1 MAHATVPTPR
11 RQVAHTCQQLHH
23 HPGLPFADHLPAQ
36 RIEQTLRSLG
46 HTFRHRLFCPA
57 LTLWTFLSQV
67 LDPDHS
73 CRAAV
78 ARVLAWRVR
87 RGLPPCSADT
97 GAYCK
102 ARQRLPQ
109 ELLAQLTRDTGHEGL
124 SQAAPAWCWQGRPVK
139 VVDGTGLSMP
149 DTKANRK
156 HYPPSR
162 QARPGCGFPLMRLV
176 VLFSLAV
183 GTVLDAAFSPHRGQ
197 GTGELSL
204 WRTLEHGLQAG
215 DVLLADRGFCCFWTL
230 AQAQARGADAVLR
243 LHQGWIK
250 DARWGRRLGAGSRGL
265 RLLKPTRPAWLEA
278 ADYQALPE
286 QLHLRTVAVRVR
298 QRGFR
303 TKRLIVVTT
312 LLDPVAVPASAL
324 AELYRMR
331 WQVELDLRSL
341 KQTLQMDIL
350 RGRTPDLV
358 AKEVWAH
365 FLAYNVV
372 RLVMAQAARRA
383 GLSPR
388 QLSVAGAVQQL
399 TAFGPHLREAGSA
412 AEVLALWEALWVAV
426 GRQRVVPRPN
436 RIEPRAVKRRGKAY
450 PYLGVPR
457 RQSRKRLKAV
467 G

>member
-1 MAHATVPTPR
+1 MSHATANNSR
-11 RQVAHTCQQLHH
+11 RQVAHTAQQLHQQ
-23 HPGLPFADHLPAQ
+23 PGLPFADHLPPH
-36 RIEQTLRSLG
+36 RIEAILQQLG
-46 HTFRHRLFCPA
+46 RTFRHRLFCPA

-87 RGLPPCSADT
+87 HGLPPCSADT
-97 GAYCK
+97 GAYCR

-109 ELLAQLTRDTGHEGL
+109 ELLAQLTRDTGQEGL
-124 SQAAPAWCWQGRPVK
+124 AQAASAWCWLGRPVK

-149 DTKANRK
+149 DTKANRR
-156 HYPPSR
+156 HYRQSR

-183 GTVLDAAFSPHRGQ
+183 GTVLDAAFGPHRGQ
-197 GTGELSL
+197 GSGELSL
-204 WRTLEHGLQAG
+204 WRTLQQGLQPG

-243 LHQGWIK
+243 LNSGWEK
-250 DARWGRRLGAGSRGL
+250 DARWGRRLGAGGRRL
-265 RLLKPTRPAWLEA
+265 RLVKPAQPAWLEA
-278 ADYQALPE
+278 AAYQALPE
-286 QLHLRTVAVRVR
+286 QLSLRTVAVRVR

-303 TKRLIVVTT
+303 TQRLVVVTT
-312 LLDPVAVPASAL
+312 LLDPVAVPASAV
-324 AELYRMR
+324 AALYRAR

-365 FLAYNVV
+365 LLAYNLV
-372 RLVMAQAARRA
+372 RLVMAAAAQRA
-383 GLSPR
+383 GMSPR

-399 TAFGPHLREAGSA
+399 VAFAPLLREAGSA
-412 AEVLALWEALWVAV
+412 AEALALWEALLVAV
-426 GRQRVVPRPN
+426 GRHRVGKRPN
-436 RIEPRAVKRRGKAY
+436 RVEPRAVKRRGKAY

-457 RQSRKRLKAV
+457 KQSRARLAAA

>member
-1 MAHATVPTPR
+1 MSHATVSSPR
-11 RQVAHTCQQLHH
+11 RQVAHACQQLHQN
-23 HPGLPFADHLPAQ
+23 PGLPFADHLPAA
-36 RIEQTLRSLG
+36 RIEQTLRALG

-67 LDPDHS
+67 LDADHS

-87 RGLPPCSADT
+87 RGLPPCAADT

-102 ARQRLPQ
+102 ARKRLPQ
-109 ELLAQLTRDTGHEGL
+109 EVLAQLTRDTGQEGL
-124 SQAAPAWCWQGRPVK
+124 GQAAPAWRWLGRTVK

-149 DTKANRK
+149 DTPANHK
-156 HYPPSR
+156 HYPPSV

-183 GTVLDAAFSPHRGQ
+183 GTVLDAAFGPHRGQ
-197 GTGELSL
+197 GTGELSQ

-215 DVLLADRGFCCFWTL
+215 DVLLADRGFCCYWTL

-243 LHQGWIK
+243 LHSGWVK
-250 DARWGRRLGAGSRGL
+250 DARWGRRLGRGGRRL
-265 RLLKPTRPAWLEA
+265 RLCKPGRPAWMEEA
-278 ADYQALPE
+278 TYAALPE
-286 QLHLRTVAVRVR
+286 QLELRTVTVRVR

-303 TKRLIVVTT
+303 TKRLQVVTT
-312 LLDPVAVPASAL
+312 LLDPVAAPATAL
-324 AELYRMR
+324 AELYRAR

-350 RGRTPDLV
+350 RGRTPELV

-365 FLAYNVV
+365 LLAYNVV
-372 RLVMAQAARRA
+372 RLVMAEAARRVA
-383 GLSPR
+383 VSPR

-399 TAFGPHLREAGSA
+399 AAFAPPLREAASA
-412 AEVLALWEALWVAV
+412 AEVLTLWEALLVAV
-426 GRQRVVPRPN
+426 ARHRVGKRPN

-450 PYLGVPR
+450 PYLCVPR
-457 RQSRKRLKAV
+457 RQSRKRLAAA

>member
-1 MAHATVPTPR
+1 MTHATLPAPP
-11 RQVAHTCQQLHH
+11 RQVAHTCRQLYHN
-23 HPGLPFADHLPAQ
+23 PGLPFADHLPAQ

-78 ARVLAWRVR
+78 ARVLAWRAR
-87 RGLPPCSADT
+87 RGLPPGSADT

-109 ELLAQLTRDTGHEGL
+109 ELLAQLTRDTGREGL
-124 SQAAPAWCWQGRPVK
+124 AQAAPAWRWQGRPVK

-149 DTKANRK
+149 DTRANRK

-183 GTVLDAAFSPHRGQ
+183 GTALDAAFGPHRGK

-265 RLLKPTRPAWLEA
+265 RLGKPARPAWMEA

-303 TKRLIVVTT
+303 TRALVVVTT
-312 LLDPVAVPASAL
+312 LVDPAAVPASAL

-331 WQVELDLRSL
+331 WQVEIDQASCRSSSRLYLDG
-341 KQTLQMDIL
+341 I
-350 RGRTPDLV
+350 
-358 AKEVWAH
+358 
-365 FLAYNVV
+365 
-372 RLVMAQAARRA
+372 AA
-383 GLSPR
+383 
-388 QLSVAGAVQQL
+388 
-399 TAFGPHLREAGSA
+399 
-412 AEVLALWEALWVAV
+412 
-426 GRQRVVPRPN
+426 
-436 RIEPRAVKRRGKAY
+436 
-450 PYLGVPR
+450 
-457 RQSRKRLKAV
+457 
-467 G
+467 